1 MTRYIV
7 DADAIHGAHIA
18 VRGTA
23 SRVQAEVAAMHSHLQ
38 ALQDSWS
45 GQASAAFQGVVQEW
59 RATQLRVE
67 ESLAAINEAL
77 AHAGR
82 QYDEV
87 EQGNLRMFAA

>member
-1 MTRYIV
+1 MSRYVV
-7 DADAIHGAHIA
+7 DADAIHGASVA

-23 SRVQAEVAAMHSHLQ
+23 ARLQSEASAMHSQLQ

-45 GQASAAFQGVVQEW
+45 GQASVAFQGVVQDW
-59 RATQLRVE
+59 RATQMRVE
-67 ESLAAINEAL
+67 ESLAGINEAL